1 MKVFE
6 TMQMRKKKLAKTKQK
21 KPNKTKQKN
30 TKKSLKEKR
39 EINISGQKYQVKK
52 SHMLSPLEH

>member
-6 TMQMRKKKLAKTKQK
+6 NMQMRKKKLAKK
-21 KPNKTKQKN
+21 KEKKTEQKN
-30 TKKSLKEKR
+30 TKESLKEKR